1 MEVVFDNSNCIF
13 VAGNFNFKILQNMTT
28 LLKSATI
35 IDASSPH
42 HKQIKD
48 ILIVN
53 GKITEIEDSIKEND
67 TFKVIKLDNLHV
79 SSGWFDTSV
88 SFGEP
93 GYEERETIKK
103 GLEVAGKSGFTTVAV
118 NANTNPIIDSKSDV
132 EFLINK
138 ANGSA
143 TKLLPIGA
151 LTQGSKGVDM
161 AELYDMQQS
170 GAIAFGDYNKAI
182 DNDNLMKVALLYA
195 QNFDG
200 LVISFPKNNS
210 IAGEGIVNE
219 GPNSTRLGLKGSPS
233 LAENI
238 QIARD
243 LYLLE
248 YTGGK
253 LHIPTI
259 STAKSVQLIKEAKKK
274 GLQVTCSVSAHH
286 LTLTDNELEGFD
298 SKAKVTPPLRSKQD
312 AKALIKGLQEG
323 IIDMITSDHNPI
335 DIEHKKLEFSLA
347 NDGTIGLESLFGA
360 VNSVIDLETTIKA
373 LTVNPR
379 IVFNQEPHSIQ
390 KDTLANMTLFN
401 PAGNY
406 IFAKEHILSTSKNA
420 VFIGK
425 ELQGK
430 VYGIYANKKLVL
442 N

>member
-1 MEVVFDNSNCIF
+1 
-13 VAGNFNFKILQNMTT
+13 MTT

-143 TKLLPIGA
+143 TKLLPVGA

-274 GLQVTCSVSAHH
+274 GLHVTCSVSAHH
-286 LTLTDNELEGFD
+286 LTLTDDELEGFD
-298 SKAKVTPPLRSKQD
+298 SKAKVTPPLRSKLD
-312 AKALIKGLQEG
+312 AKALIKGLEEG

-335 DIEHKKLEFSLA
+335 DIENKKLEFSLA
-347 NDGTIGLESLFGA
+347 KDGTIGLESLFGA

-406 IFAKEHILSTSKNA
+406 IFAKEHILSTSKNT

>member
-53 GKITEIEDSIKEND
+53 GKITEIEDSIKENN

-138 ANGSA
+138 ADGSA

-219 GPNSTRLGLKGSPS
+219 GPSSTRLGLKGSPS

-286 LTLTDNELEGFD
+286 LTLTDDELEGFD
-298 SKAKVTPPLRSKQD
+298 SKAKVTPPLRTKQD

-323 IIDMITSDHNPI
+323 VIDMITSDHNPI

-347 NDGTIGLESLFGA
+347 KDGTIGLESLFGA

-406 IFAKEHILSTSKNA
+406 IFSKEHILSTSKNA
-420 VFIGK
+420 VFFGK
-425 ELQGK
+425 KLQGK